1 MNNAINDGSSSRPLS
16 TEATFDDFEASG
28 ANVDAGVAR
37 QSKRRGVTIIVA
49 SVFAALIVALVAAFF
64 AARWYY
70 SDKAAPGVYLG
81 DVSVAGQNASQL
93 EQTVIREAD
102 NSKITVSDGQGRKV
116 TAGFKDF
123 GVNVDVKKTVQGLL
137 DAKGDGAGRVSPFGK
152 TNIKLDAKVADLP
165 VNKYLTDTFVQ
176 DNDKAVPSAI
186 AFKGGNE
193 FVVHAGRGGR
203 APEMA
208 GVKRSLNDL
217 IAQPGQTQSVTVAY
231 KDVPA
236 PVSEQNAQATADSAN
251 KILANPIVINNGDT
265 GKFQI
270 PVEQIAAWIK
280 PETDLEKGAISLDI
294 DKTAI
299 ANYLN
304 SEVPK
309 RLNRDMASQ
318 EDIIDGSGQVLLT
331 MKKGVNGVK
340 VKDCGP
346 VVDQVYSALTGSQPA
361 TIQAPADITKFDV
374 KQTKPQ
380 MRLVVDKSAQTVTVY
395 KDDQQVQTFPVCT
408 GRAGHET
415 TPGTYVIN
423 VRYDVQTMRG
433 ADYVTP
439 NVPWVSY
446 FNGSQGFH
454 GAPWNP
460 TGIGMGDPASHGS
473 HGCVNMN
480 VQDAKWIYDNCP
492 QGSLVQV
499 VGSQPGGPVR

>member
-1 MNNAINDGSSSRPLS
+1 MDNAINDGGRPGTLA
-16 TEATFDDFEASG
+16 TEVTLDDFEALGS
-28 ANVDAGVAR
+28 NVDHGGASQNKQHRAAIIAVVVFA
-37 QSKRRGVTIIVA
+37 VIIVA
-49 SVFAALIVALVAAFF
+49 AVAAFSG
-64 AARWYY
+64 ARWYY
-70 SDKAAPGVYLG
+70 RDKAAPGVYLG
-81 DVSVAGQNASQL
+81 NVSVTGQNASQL
-93 EQTVIREAD
+93 EQTVTREAD
-102 NSKITVSDGQGRKV
+102 KSKITVSDEQGRKV

-123 GVNVDVKKTVQGLL
+123 GVSVDVKRTVRDLL

-152 TNIKLDAKVADLP
+152 AYIKLDAKVNDLS
-165 VNKYLTDTFVQ
+165 VNKYLTDSFVQ
-176 DNDKAVPSAI
+176 DTDKAVPSGI
-186 AFKGGNE
+186 AFNGSNE
-193 FVVHAGRGGR
+193 FVVQAGHGGR

-217 IAQPGQTQSVTVAY
+217 IANPGQTQSVTVSY
-231 KDVPA
+231 KDVPD
-236 PVSEQNAQATADSAN
+236 PVSEQNAQATADSIN
-251 KILANPIVINNGDT
+251 KILSNPIVINNGDT

-270 PVEQIAAWIK
+270 PVDQIASWIK
-280 PETDLEKGAISLDI
+280 PETDLGKGTISFDI
-294 DKTAI
+294 DKSAA

-304 SEVPK
+304 AEVPK
-309 RLNRDMASQ
+309 RLNHEMTSQ
-318 EDIIDGSGQVLLT
+318 EDIINNSGQVLLT
-331 MKKGVNGVK
+331 LKKGVNGVK

-346 VVDQVYSALTGSQPA
+346 VIDQVYSALTGSQPA

-380 MRLVVDKSAQTVTVY
+380 MRLVVDKSAQMVTVY

-408 GRAGHET
+408 GKGGHET

-433 ADYVTP
+433 PDYVTP

-446 FNGSQGFH
+446 FNGGQGFH

-460 TGIGMGDPASHGS
+460 TGIGMGDPVGHGS